1 MARTLPSQ
9 PEVNIG
15 LVGHVDHGKTT
26 LTQALSGV
34 WTDTHSEERRRGISI
49 KLGYAD
55 TAFYKTDSGQYYA
68 TGRRPEGGKD
78 VDSELQ
84 RVVSFVDAP
93 GHETLMAIMITGASI
108 MDGAMLMVAA
118 NETCPQ
124 PQTREHL
131 MALEIAGIKNI
142 VIVQNKIDLVTKD
155 RAMESYKEINEFLKG
170 TIAQN
175 APIIPVSAHHDVN
188 LDVLI
193 EAIEQTIP
201 TPNRQDDER
210 AVMHIARSFD
220 VNRPGTRPAK
230 LTGGVIGGSIVE
242 GAFKE
247 GDEIIIGPGRK
258 IEQGNKTRWE
268 PIETTITSMQGGVLA
283 GISRVLA
290 GEPFFLNSFKNIA
303 NDGREGYIALAG
315 RREGDKIIVLDL
327 ERFGGEILCARD
339 SYLCSKGQVSIDAAT
354 TFTRGQMGLRLF
366 LSNQNTIF
374 MQKLSGTGLAC
385 ISGNGTVIRQ
395 DLEEGQEMVV
405 DARAVCAFSKTIGYQ
420 LRLMSSPLA
429 ALFGGEGL
437 FFARLSGPG
446 TFYLQSLPAARQDGG
461 LRDEGEVA
469 V

>member
-9 PEVNIG
+9 PTVNIG

-78 VDSELQ
+78 IDSELQ

-142 VIVQNKIDLVTKD
+142 VIVQNKIDLVTKE
-155 RAMESYKEINEFLKG
+155 RAMESYKEIKEFLEG

-175 APIIPVSAHHDVN
+175 APVIPVSAHHDVN
-188 LDVLI
+188 LDILI

-201 TPNRQDDER
+201 TPNRQEDER

-242 GAFKE
+242 GAFRE

-268 PIETTITSMQGGVLA
+268 PIETTITSMQGGGGKREVMMAGGLCGLGTLLDPSITTADNLSGQVLA
-283 GISRVLA
+283 KK
-290 GEPFFLNSFKNIA
+290 GELPTIRTECSITVELMDTMVSG
-303 NDGREGYIALAG
+303 DGEGA
-315 RREGDKIIVLDL
+315 DKIYPLRNNEMLMVNVATSTSV
-327 ERFGGEILCARD
+327 GVV
-339 SYLCSKGQVSIDAAT
+339 KGAEKGKA
-354 TFTRGQMGLRLF
+354 MLHLRLP
-366 LSNQNTIF
+366 IC
-374 MQKLSGTGLAC
+374 A
-385 ISGNGTVIRQ
+385 
-395 DLEEGQEMVV
+395 DEGQRVSLSRRV
-405 DARAVCAFSKTIGYQ
+405 GARWRLIGHGTIQ
-420 LRLMSSPLA
+420 
-429 ALFGGEGL
+429 
-437 FFARLSGPG
+437 
-446 TFYLQSLPAARQDGG
+446 
-461 LRDEGEVA
+461 
-469 V
+469 

>member
-9 PEVNIG
+9 PTVNIG

-78 VDSELQ
+78 IDSELQ

-142 VIVQNKIDLVTKD
+142 VIVQNKIDLVTKE
-155 RAMESYKEINEFLKG
+155 RAMESYKEIKEFLEG

-175 APIIPVSAHHDVN
+175 APVIPVSAHHDVN
-188 LDVLI
+188 LDILI

-201 TPNRQDDER
+201 TPNRQEDER
-210 AVMHIARSFD
+210 AIMHIARSFD

-242 GAFKE
+242 GAFRE

-268 PIETTITSMQGGVLA
+268 PIETTITSMQGGGGKRDVMMAGGLCGLGTLLDPSITTADNLSGQVLA
-283 GISRVLA
+283 KK
-290 GEPFFLNSFKNIA
+290 GELPTIRTECSITVELMDTMVSG
-303 NDGREGYIALAG
+303 DGEGA
-315 RREGDKIIVLDL
+315 DKIYPLRNNEMLMVNVATSTSV
-327 ERFGGEILCARD
+327 GVV
-339 SYLCSKGQVSIDAAT
+339 KGAEKGKAT
-354 TFTRGQMGLRLF
+354 LHLRLP
-366 LSNQNTIF
+366 IC
-374 MQKLSGTGLAC
+374 A
-385 ISGNGTVIRQ
+385 
-395 DLEEGQEMVV
+395 DEGQRVSLSRRV
-405 DARAVCAFSKTIGYQ
+405 GARWRLIGHGTIQ
-420 LRLMSSPLA
+420 
-429 ALFGGEGL
+429 
-437 FFARLSGPG
+437 
-446 TFYLQSLPAARQDGG
+446 
-461 LRDEGEVA
+461 
-469 V
+469 

>member
-155 RAMESYKEINEFLKG
+155 RAMESYKEIKEFLKG

-188 LDVLI
+188 LDILI

-201 TPNRQDDER
+201 TPNRQGDER

-268 PIETTITSMQGGVLA
+268 PIETTITSMQGGGGKRDVMMAGGLCGLGTLLDPSITTADNLSGQVLA
-283 GISRVLA
+283 KKGELPTIRTECTISVELMDA
-290 GEPFFLNSFKNIA
+290 MVSGDGEGA
-303 NDGREGYIALAG
+303 
-315 RREGDKIIVLDL
+315 DKIYPLRNNEMLMVNVATSTSV
-327 ERFGGEILCARD
+327 GVV
-339 SYLCSKGQVSIDAAT
+339 KGAEKGKAT
-354 TFTRGQMGLRLF
+354 LHLRLP
-366 LSNQNTIF
+366 IC
-374 MQKLSGTGLAC
+374 A
-385 ISGNGTVIRQ
+385 
-395 DLEEGQEMVV
+395 DEGQRVSLSRRV
-405 DARAVCAFSKTIGYQ
+405 GARWRLIGHGTIQ
-420 LRLMSSPLA
+420 
-429 ALFGGEGL
+429 
-437 FFARLSGPG
+437 
-446 TFYLQSLPAARQDGG
+446 
-461 LRDEGEVA
+461 
-469 V
+469 

>member
-201 TPNRQDDER
+201 TPNRQDDDR

-268 PIETTITSMQGGVLA
+268 PIETTITSMQGGGGKRDVMMAGGLCGLGTLLDPSITTADNLSGQVLA
-283 GISRVLA
+283 KKGELPTIRTECTISVELMA
-290 GEPFFLNSFKNIA
+290 AMVSGDGEGA
-303 NDGREGYIALAG
+303 
-315 RREGDKIIVLDL
+315 DKIYPLRNNEMLMVNVATSTSV
-327 ERFGGEILCARD
+327 GVV
-339 SYLCSKGQVSIDAAT
+339 KGAEKGKAT
-354 TFTRGQMGLRLF
+354 LHLRLP
-366 LSNQNTIF
+366 IC
-374 MQKLSGTGLAC
+374 A
-385 ISGNGTVIRQ
+385 
-395 DLEEGQEMVV
+395 DEGQRVSLSRRV
-405 DARAVCAFSKTIGYQ
+405 GARWRLIGHGTIQ
-420 LRLMSSPLA
+420 
-429 ALFGGEGL
+429 
-437 FFARLSGPG
+437 
-446 TFYLQSLPAARQDGG
+446 
-461 LRDEGEVA
+461 
-469 V
+469 

>member
-78 VDSELQ
+78 IDSELQ

-142 VIVQNKIDLVTKD
+142 VIVQNKIDLVTKE
-155 RAMESYKEINEFLKG
+155 RAIESYNEIKEFLEG

-175 APIIPVSAHHDVN
+175 APVIPVSAHHDVN
-188 LDVLI
+188 LDILI

-201 TPNRQDDER
+201 TPNRQEDER

-242 GAFKE
+242 GAFRE

-268 PIETTITSMQGGVLA
+268 PIETTITSMQGGGGKRDVMMAGGLCGLGTLLDPSITTADNLSGQVLA
-283 GISRVLA
+283 KKGELPTIRTECSISVELMETMVSGD
-290 GEPFFLNSFKNIA
+290 GEGA
-303 NDGREGYIALAG
+303 
-315 RREGDKIIVLDL
+315 DKIYPLRNNEMLMVNVATSTSV
-327 ERFGGEILCARD
+327 GVV
-339 SYLCSKGQVSIDAAT
+339 KGAEKGKAT
-354 TFTRGQMGLRLF
+354 LHLRLP
-366 LSNQNTIF
+366 IC
-374 MQKLSGTGLAC
+374 A
-385 ISGNGTVIRQ
+385 
-395 DLEEGQEMVV
+395 DEGQRVSLSRRV
-405 DARAVCAFSKTIGYQ
+405 GARWRLIGHGTIQ
-420 LRLMSSPLA
+420 
-429 ALFGGEGL
+429 
-437 FFARLSGPG
+437 
-446 TFYLQSLPAARQDGG
+446 
-461 LRDEGEVA
+461 
-469 V
+469 

>member
-55 TAFYKTDSGQYYA
+55 TAFYKTETGQYYA

-142 VIVQNKIDLVTKD
+142 VIVQNKIDLVTKE
-155 RAMESYKEINEFLKG
+155 RAMESYKEIKDFLEG
-170 TIAQN
+170 TIAHN
-175 APIIPVSAHHDVN
+175 APVIPVSAHHDVN
-188 LDVLI
+188 LDILI

-201 TPNRQDDER
+201 TPDRQEDER

-242 GAFKE
+242 GTFRE

-268 PIETTITSMQGGVLA
+268 PIETTITSMQGGGGKRDIMMAGGLCGLGTLLDPSITTADNLSGQVLA
-283 GISRVLA
+283 KKGELPTIRTECSISVELMA
-290 GEPFFLNSFKNIA
+290 AMVSGDGEGA
-303 NDGREGYIALAG
+303 
-315 RREGDKIIVLDL
+315 DKIYPLRNNEMLMVNVATSTSVGVVKVA
-327 ERFGGEILCARD
+327 E
-339 SYLCSKGQVSIDAAT
+339 KGKAT
-354 TFTRGQMGLRLF
+354 LHLRLP
-366 LSNQNTIF
+366 IC
-374 MQKLSGTGLAC
+374 A
-385 ISGNGTVIRQ
+385 
-395 DLEEGQEMVV
+395 DEGQRVSLSRRV
-405 DARAVCAFSKTIGYQ
+405 GARWRLIGHGTIQ
-420 LRLMSSPLA
+420 
-429 ALFGGEGL
+429 
-437 FFARLSGPG
+437 
-446 TFYLQSLPAARQDGG
+446 
-461 LRDEGEVA
+461 
-469 V
+469 

>member
-155 RAMESYKEINEFLKG
+155 RAMESYKEIKQFLKG

-188 LDVLI
+188 LDILI

-201 TPNRQDDER
+201 TPNRQDDQR

-268 PIETTITSMQGGVLA
+268 PIETIITSMQGGGGKRDVMMAGGLCGLGTLLDPSITTADNLSGQVLA
-283 GISRVLA
+283 KKGELPTIRTECTISVELMDA
-290 GEPFFLNSFKNIA
+290 MVSGDGEGA
-303 NDGREGYIALAG
+303 
-315 RREGDKIIVLDL
+315 DKIYPLRNNEMLMVNVATSTSV
-327 ERFGGEILCARD
+327 GVV
-339 SYLCSKGQVSIDAAT
+339 KGAEKGKAT
-354 TFTRGQMGLRLF
+354 LHLRLP
-366 LSNQNTIF
+366 IC
-374 MQKLSGTGLAC
+374 A
-385 ISGNGTVIRQ
+385 
-395 DLEEGQEMVV
+395 DEGQRVSLSRRV
-405 DARAVCAFSKTIGYQ
+405 GARWRLIGHGTIQ
-420 LRLMSSPLA
+420 
-429 ALFGGEGL
+429 
-437 FFARLSGPG
+437 
-446 TFYLQSLPAARQDGG
+446 
-461 LRDEGEVA
+461 
-469 V
+469 

>member
-55 TAFYKTDSGQYYA
+55 TAFYKTDSGQFYA

-142 VIVQNKIDLVTKD
+142 VIVQNKIDLVTKE
-155 RAMESYKEINEFLKG
+155 RAMESYKEIKDFLEG
-170 TIAQN
+170 TIAHN
-175 APIIPVSAHHDVN
+175 APVIPVSAHHDVN
-188 LDVLI
+188 LDILI

-201 TPNRQDDER
+201 TPDRQEDER

-220 VNRPGTRPAK
+220 VNRPGTRPSK
-230 LTGGVIGGSIVE
+230 LTGGVIGGSIIE
-242 GAFKE
+242 GAFRE

-268 PIETTITSMQGGVLA
+268 PIETTITSMQGGGGKRDVMMAGGLCGLGTLLDPSITTADNLSGQVLA
-283 GISRVLA
+283 KK
-290 GEPFFLNSFKNIA
+290 GELPTIRTECAITVELMAAMVSG
-303 NDGREGYIALAG
+303 DGEGA
-315 RREGDKIIVLDL
+315 DKIYPLRNNEMLMVNVATSTSV
-327 ERFGGEILCARD
+327 GVV
-339 SYLCSKGQVSIDAAT
+339 KGAEKGKAT
-354 TFTRGQMGLRLF
+354 LHLRLP
-366 LSNQNTIF
+366 IC
-374 MQKLSGTGLAC
+374 A
-385 ISGNGTVIRQ
+385 
-395 DLEEGQEMVV
+395 DEGQRVSLSRRV
-405 DARAVCAFSKTIGYQ
+405 GARWRLIGHGTIQ
-420 LRLMSSPLA
+420 
-429 ALFGGEGL
+429 
-437 FFARLSGPG
+437 
-446 TFYLQSLPAARQDGG
+446 
-461 LRDEGEVA
+461 
-469 V
+469 